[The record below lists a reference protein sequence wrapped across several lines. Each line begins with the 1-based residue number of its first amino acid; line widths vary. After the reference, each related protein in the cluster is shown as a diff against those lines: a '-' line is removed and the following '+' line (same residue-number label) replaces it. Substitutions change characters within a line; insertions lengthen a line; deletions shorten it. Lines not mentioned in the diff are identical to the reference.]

1 MCPSFTHGWVLKE
14 TRLRVT
20 WAGVGRF
27 TCTRTHICRHTHTHT
42 QECGELMTEESS
54 AFGHLNSRESTP
66 SVHKRTCGEKVVVFT
81 LSTKLSGCSVAV
93 SSPTT
98 GSLRHAHFFPSDCI
112 SLQVENSQPCERFS
126 VRVPLNAAGL
136 MHFLMHTFFMHVNRL
151 V

>member
-1 MCPSFTHGWVLKE
+1 MAESWRRRGCASPERGQARSHVQGHTFADTH
-14 TRLRVT
+14 
-20 WAGVGRF
+20 A
-27 TCTRTHICRHTHTHT
+27 HT

-54 AFGHLNSRESTP
+54 GFGHLNSRESTP
-66 SVHKRTCGEKVVVFT
+66 SVHKRTCGEEAVVFT
-81 LSTKLSGCSVAV
+81 LSTKLSRCSAAV

-98 GSLRHAHFFPSDCI
+98 ESLRHTHLFPSDCI